1 MDGLSPGAARTL
13 ALCTLVRGSIELGRW
28 YHYPTGAP
36 TYDFIAP
43 YLKSDRQGFNA
54 SEFALNVGL
63 DGPVGGTY
71 FTVEA

>member
-1 MDGLSPGAARTL
+1 MLTSPTRYVVL
-13 ALCTLVRGSIELGRW
+13 AYRQPPLF
-28 YHYPTGAP
+28 

-43 YLKSDRQGFNA
+43 YLKSDRQGFNV

-63 DGPVGGTY
+63 DGPVGGMY

>member
-1 MDGLSPGAARTL
+1 MTSRQGEELKSESVVPARAQLDLRRPAAYRQPPL
-13 ALCTLVRGSIELGRW
+13 F
-28 YHYPTGAP
+28 

-43 YLKSDRQGFNA
+43 YLKSDRQGFNV